1 MVVGGAGL
9 GLVVQV
15 SYQLPLKHNN
25 LPCKNAPKECTN
37 SLWNPR
43 TSHWILFYKA
53 IFPWEIRGFGGLAI
67 NTTYIKSL
75 LSIRS
80 IVSNPTYYI
89 WKFSTFV
96 SVSNNFRLKNYNN
109 LKVSPLTKSLILVW
123 EKEKHKLRN

>member
-80 IVSNPTYYI
+80 IVI
-89 WKFSTFV
+89 IQGITFESSV
-96 SVSNNFRLKNYNN
+96 HLFPLVSNNFWFKNYNN
-109 LKVSPLTKSLILVW
+109 LKICPLTKSFLHTAMG
-123 EKEKHKLRN
+123 KRKA

>member
-80 IVSNPTYYI
+80 IVSNPHN
-89 WKFSTFV
+89 TFV
-96 SVSNNFRLKNYNN
+96 SSVPLSPLVSNNFWLKNYNN
-109 LKVSPLTKSLILVW
+109 LQVSLLTKSFIL
-123 EKEKHKLRN
+123 L

>member
-1 MVVGGAGL
+1 MMVVGGAGL

-80 IVSNPTYYI
+80 IVI
-89 WKFSTFV
+89 IQGITFESSV
-96 SVSNNFRLKNYNN
+96 HLFPLVSNNFWFKNYNN
-109 LKVSPLTKSLILVW
+109 LKICPLTKSFLHTAMG
-123 EKEKHKLRN
+123 KRKA

>member
-1 MVVGGAGL
+1 MYAANGQKLPLARWWYRVVQEYVHPNTFYRLMHGGGWWCGPGVGGE
-9 GLVVQV
+9 V

-43 TSHWILFYKA
+43 TSLWILFYKA
-53 IFPWEIRGFGGLAI
+53 IVPWEIRGFGGSAV

-80 IVSNPTYYI
+80 IVNSPT
-89 WKFSTFV
+89 
-96 SVSNNFRLKNYNN
+96 
-109 LKVSPLTKSLILVW
+109 
-123 EKEKHKLRN
+123 

>member
-1 MVVGGAGL
+1 MHGGGWWCGPGVGGE
-9 GLVVQV
+9 V

-53 IFPWEIRGFGGLAI
+53 IVPWEIRGFGGSAV

-80 IVSNPTYYI
+80 IVNSPTQYI
-89 WKFSTFV
+89 YELNTFV
-96 SVSNNFRLKNYNN
+96 SHNS
-109 LKVSPLTKSLILVW
+109 
-123 EKEKHKLRN
+123 

>member
-1 MVVGGAGL
+1 MMVVGGAGL

-43 TSHWILFYKA
+43 TSHWILFYRA

-67 NTTYIKSL
+67 NITYIKSL
-75 LSIRS
+75 LSIKS
-80 IVSNPTYYI
+80 IVSNVTYYI
-89 WKFSTFV
+89 
-96 SVSNNFRLKNYNN
+96 
-109 LKVSPLTKSLILVW
+109 
-123 EKEKHKLRN
+123 

>member
-75 LSIRS
+75 LSIRC
-80 IVSNPTYYI
+80 IVSNPAYYI
-89 WKFSTFV
+89 CNSAHL
-96 SVSNNFRLKNYNN
+96 SLLVSNNF
-109 LKVSPLTKSLILVW
+109 
-123 EKEKHKLRN
+123 

>member
-1 MVVGGAGL
+1 MMVVGSAGL

-80 IVSNPTYYI
+80 IVI
-89 WKFSTFV
+89 IQGITFESSV
-96 SVSNNFRLKNYNN
+96 HLFPLVSNNFWFKNYNN
-109 LKVSPLTKSLILVW
+109 LKICPLTKSFLHTAMGKRKV
-123 EKEKHKLRN
+123 

>member
-67 NTTYIKSL
+67 NTTYINHFYQLGL
-75 LSIRS
+75 LLVIN
-80 IVSNPTYYI
+80 I
-89 WKFSTFV
+89 
-96 SVSNNFRLKNYNN
+96 LH
-109 LKVSPLTKSLILVW
+109 LKV
-123 EKEKHKLRN
+123 

>member
-1 MVVGGAGL
+1 MMVVGGAGL

-67 NTTYIKSL
+67 NTTFIKSL

-80 IVSNPTYYI
+80 IVI
-89 WKFSTFV
+89 IQHITFESSV
-96 SVSNNFRLKNYNN
+96 HLSPLVSNNFWLKNYNN
-109 LKVSPLTKSLILVW
+109 LKISPLTKSFLHTAMG
-123 EKEKHKLRN
+123 KRKA

>member
-1 MVVGGAGL
+1 MMVVGGAGL

-80 IVSNPTYYI
+80 IVI
-89 WKFSTFV
+89 IQGITFESSV
-96 SVSNNFRLKNYNN
+96 HLFPLVSNNFWFKNYNN
-109 LKVSPLTKSLILVW
+109 LNICPLTKSFLHTAMG
-123 EKEKHKLRN
+123 KRKA

>member
-1 MVVGGAGL
+1 MMVVGGAGL

-80 IVSNPTYYI
+80 IVI
-89 WKFSTFV
+89 IQGITFESSV
-96 SVSNNFRLKNYNN
+96 HLFPLVSNYFWFKNYNN
-109 LKVSPLTKSLILVW
+109 LKICPLTKSFLHTAMG
-123 EKEKHKLRN
+123 KRKA